1 MRNLCTFLLD
11 WFRSIISSLVNDYYL
26 LSFLFQSVSFAHQSI
41 SMININDQYQC
52 LGKCPP
58 TPPLRDLCVMIARH
72 NAEQESA
79 VLLIP

>member
-1 MRNLCTFLLD
+1 
-11 WFRSIISSLVNDYYL
+11 
-26 LSFLFQSVSFAHQSI
+26 
-41 SMININDQYQC
+41 MININDQYQC

-79 VLLIP
+79 VLLIPQFLKLGRISVSGQVPTYPFPNSTTVN